1 LQEIINA
8 VSAIYFQDVSLK
20 LPKLDRPLLANC
32 NFQVQAGELIVI
44 LGPSGC
50 GKTTLLKLV
59 NRLYEATAG
68 EIFIQGRNIRQ
79 LPVTGLR
86 RQIGY
91 VIQQAG
97 LFPHMTVASNIGV
110 VPKLLGWSNSRI
122 QARVEEL
129 MNLVGLPAKD
139 YRHRFPAQLS
149 GGQQQRVGLVR
160 ALAADPA
167 LMLMDEPFG
176 ALDAI
181 TRSSLQQQLLQLQRQ
196 LHKTILF
203 VSHDIE
209 EALLLGDRLL
219 ILDRGQIIQFDTPLN
234 ILLHPVNFFV
244 QELVGTEDTLRR
256 LSLLSIGSVMTVM
269 ADDDRK
275 SEIWDTLPRINHQ
288 QNLRQALSLLLQ
300 SGTNRLVVVKPSDE
314 NEHKLAIGTL
324 TLEQIQQAARPDYNS
339 SLNSSLK

>member
-1 LQEIINA
+1 

-32 NFQVQAGELIVI
+32 DFQVQAGELIVI

-68 EIFIQGRNIRQ
+68 EIFIQGKNIRQ

-97 LFPHMTVASNIGV
+97 LFPHLTVADNIGV
-110 VPKLLGWSNSRI
+110 VPKLLGWSNPQI
-122 QARVEEL
+122 QARIEEL

-139 YRHRFPAQLS
+139 YRRRFPAQLS
-149 GGQQQRVGLVR
+149 GGQQQRVGLAR
-160 ALAADPA
+160 ALAADPT

-181 TRSSLQQQLLQLQRQ
+181 TRSGLQRQLLQLQQR
-196 LHKTILF
+196 LNKTILF

-219 ILDRGQIIQFDTPLN
+219 ILDRGQIVQFDTPLN
-234 ILLHPVNFFV
+234 ILLHPANSFV
-244 QELVGTEDTLRR
+244 QELLGTEDTLRR
-256 LSLLSIGSVMTVM
+256 LSLLSIETVMTVM
-269 ADDDRK
+269 ADSDRNR
-275 SEIWDTLPRINHQ
+275 ETWDTVPRISYQ

-300 SGTNRLVVVKPSDE
+300 TGVNQLVVVKSNDGDE
-314 NEHKLAIGTL
+314 HELAIGTL
-324 TLEQIQQAARPDYNS
+324 TLEQIQQAARPDYIPH
-339 SLNSSLK
+339 